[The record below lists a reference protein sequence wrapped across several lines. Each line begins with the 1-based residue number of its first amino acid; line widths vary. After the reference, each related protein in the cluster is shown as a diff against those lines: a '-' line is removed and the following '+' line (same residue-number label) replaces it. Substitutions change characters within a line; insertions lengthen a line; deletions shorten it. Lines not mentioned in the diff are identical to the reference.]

1 MPGIH
6 RLGDANS
13 GHSCPP
19 YSPDGTGTPSACAK
33 GCPTVLVNGRPA
45 ATLGDVTT
53 LHLCI
58 GEESVGIHAG
68 IYIMGRTVLAGG
80 RPVQAM
86 GDLNSCA
93 AVLVNGSPNVIVG
106 G

>member
-6 RLGDANS
+6 RVGDANS

-19 YSPDGTGTPSACAK
+19 YSPSGSGEPSICVL
-33 GCPTVLVNGRPA
+33 GCPTVLVNGLPA
-45 ATLGDVTT
+45 ATLGDITNV
-53 LHLCI
+53 HLCI
-58 GEESVGIHAG
+58 GEDSVGPHVGTYIAG
-68 IYIMGRTVLAGG
+68 RNVLAGG

-86 GDLNSCA
+86 GDINSCK
-93 AVLVNGSPNVIVG
+93 AVLVGGSPNVIVG